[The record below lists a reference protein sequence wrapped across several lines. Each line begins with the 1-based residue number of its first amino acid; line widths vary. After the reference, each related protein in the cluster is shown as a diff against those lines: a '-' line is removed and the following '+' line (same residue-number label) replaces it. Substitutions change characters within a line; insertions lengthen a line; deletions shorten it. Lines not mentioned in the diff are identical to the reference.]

1 MPLNR
6 RRAREVALQ
15 VLYADDLN
23 PQRDLTEAD
32 EFLCRRLRDV
42 DPLVNFA
49 RGIVSGVRRCRG
61 DIDIALSRQASNWSL
76 DRMAAIDRNLLRLGV
91 YELLHTDTPAPV
103 VLNEVI
109 ELAKRFG
116 GRQSHQFVNGV
127 LDKLV
132 PPNRTA
138 ANRRPKGGSGGSGGS
153 GDRGGQGG
161 SSRAPAGQGSVE
173 PGTATGT
180 AGNPS
185 GVAARGNSSSQSV
198 TRHGVVSRY
207 GLTVRPRVKEAA
219 GPNTAGAV
227 AAPLADLPSSPAS
240 SPASSTASPP
250 LPSDVVKTESSS
262 TSTSSTV
269 GMPAPAGTVSAAVS
283 IVAHDSERGSLPS
296 AESMVVDGLETIE
309 SSAGQGRHGHQGKGA
324 ADGIV

>member
-42 DPLVNFA
+42 DGLVEFA
-49 RGIVSGVRRCRG
+49 RGIVSGVRRCRLE
-61 DIDIALSRQASNWSL
+61 IDAALSRQASNWSL

-91 YELLHTDTPAPV
+91 FELLHTETPPPV

-132 PPNRTA
+132 PPQRAA
-138 ANRRPKGGSGGSGGS
+138 ANRRSASRKPGQGAAAGAAASAA
-153 GDRGGQGG
+153 GDASRGGPAPG
-161 SSRAPAGQGSVE
+161 SAAR
-173 PGTATGT
+173 
-180 AGNPS
+180 S
-185 GVAARGNSSSQSV
+185 GVI
-198 TRHGVVSRY
+198 SRY
-207 GLTVRPRVKEAA
+207 GLTVRPRTKTLEGA
-219 GPNTAGAV
+219 NTAGQ
-227 AAPLADLPSSPAS
+227 
-240 SPASSTASPP
+240 STASGTA
-250 LPSDVVKTESSS
+250 DAKTPGMKAGQPKSSEAKVGESNAD
-262 TSTSSTV
+262 T
-269 GMPAPAGTVSAAVS
+269 SAAAGLKS
-283 IVAHDSERGSLPS
+283 FEPNASEANSGEAKTGEAKTGEARTGEAKTGEAKTGEARTGEAKAGEAKTGEAKTGEANSSGGEQLAH
-296 AESMVVDGLETIE
+296 
-309 SSAGQGRHGHQGKGA
+309 
-324 ADGIV
+324 

>member
-15 VLYADDLN
+15 ILYADDLN

-49 RGIVSGVRRCRG
+49 RGLVAGVRRCRG
-61 DIDIALSRQASNWSL
+61 DIDAALGRQASNWSL

-91 YELLHTDTPAPV
+91 YELLHTETPAPV

-132 PPNRTA
+132 PPQRA
-138 ANRRPKGGSGGSGGS
+138 MARRSS
-153 GDRGGQGG
+153 GDKSGKGPVAQGRSGNAGAGTTGSTSSQHGG
-161 SSRAPAGQGSVE
+161 A
-173 PGTATGT
+173 
-180 AGNPS
+180 
-185 GVAARGNSSSQSV
+185 AARGSSPSQSGS
-198 TRHGVVSRY
+198 RHGVVSRY
-207 GLTVRPRVKEAA
+207 GLTVRPRVKETANGPPPSTGTASTGTASTSAPSTGAA
-219 GPNTAGAV
+219 STNAASTSVTPNSPLPTSPPPTGMLPVATQPIGIAATNAATANISLSTAEDGAV
-227 AAPLADLPSSPAS
+227 NSS
-240 SPASSTASPP
+240 
-250 LPSDVVKTESSS
+250 D
-262 TSTSSTV
+262 
-269 GMPAPAGTVSAAVS
+269 
-283 IVAHDSERGSLPS
+283 
-296 AESMVVDGLETIE
+296 AEL
-309 SSAGQGRHGHQGKGA
+309 SAGHELQGHDGKGA
-324 ADGIV
+324 ADGVV